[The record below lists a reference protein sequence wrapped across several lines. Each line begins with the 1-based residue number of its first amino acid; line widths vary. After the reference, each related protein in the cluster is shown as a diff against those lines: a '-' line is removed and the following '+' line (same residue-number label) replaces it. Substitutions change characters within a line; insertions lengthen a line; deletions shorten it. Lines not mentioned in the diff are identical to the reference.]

1 MNLEGKSLLRD
12 FFKFILPSIAAQWV
26 FSLYTMVD
34 GIFVARGVSETALT
48 AVNISMPFSVGM
60 FSISLLFAVGNSTIV
75 AIKLGQGKSK
85 EANEIFSQ
93 NVVVIILISFLI
105 TILALMFLEP
115 FARFLGATDNI
126 LIYAKEYIGTIAPF
140 AFAYLLSYSFE
151 TLIKTDGYP
160 KLATIFVTCGA
171 LLNCVLDYLLVI
183 VLQCGVKGA
192 AFATGISQASVIIL
206 YLTHFL
212 GKNAT
217 IRFTKFKFRPGIIA
231 RQIRNGLSSGITE
244 FSSGI
249 IIFFFNQAILTYIGE
264 DALVSYTIISYINTI
279 VIMSMT
285 GIAQGT
291 QPLISYYLGKEE
303 QKKYLKLLKYSL
315 IASTA
320 FSIVSTGICYSTANW
335 IVSLFLK
342 DMTSELAVYS
352 VRVFRI
358 FILSFLLAGFNI
370 IIGGY
375 FTSIEKAG
383 LATAISLTRSIIA
396 LVGALILLTVL
407 FGGEGIWW
415 SPLMAEAVCLILS
428 ATMFAMYWKKEI
440 KTQ

>member
-1 MNLEGKSLLRD
+1 M
-12 FFKFILPSIAAQWV
+12 SI
-26 FSLYTMVD
+26 
-34 GIFVARGVSETALT
+34 
-48 AVNISMPFSVGM
+48 
-60 FSISLLFAVGNSTIV
+60 
-75 AIKLGQGKSK
+75 
-85 EANEIFSQ
+85 
-93 NVVVIILISFLI
+93 
-105 TILALMFLEP
+105 
-115 FARFLGATDNI
+115 
-126 LIYAKEYIGTIAPF
+126 
-140 AFAYLLSYSFE
+140 YSFE

-217 IRFTKFKFRPGIIA
+217 IRFTRFKFRPGIIA
-231 RQIRNGLSSGITE
+231 RQIRNGLSSGI
-244 FSSGI
+244 
-249 IIFFFNQAILTYIGE
+249 
-264 DALVSYTIISYINTI
+264 
-279 VIMSMT
+279 
-285 GIAQGT
+285 
-291 QPLISYYLGKEE
+291 
-303 QKKYLKLLKYSL
+303 
-315 IASTA
+315 TA

-396 LVGALILLTVL
+396 LVGALLLLTAL

-415 SPLMAEAVCLILS
+415 APLMAEAVCLILS
-428 ATMFAMYWKKEI
+428 VTMFTMYWKKEI
-440 KTQ
+440 KMQ